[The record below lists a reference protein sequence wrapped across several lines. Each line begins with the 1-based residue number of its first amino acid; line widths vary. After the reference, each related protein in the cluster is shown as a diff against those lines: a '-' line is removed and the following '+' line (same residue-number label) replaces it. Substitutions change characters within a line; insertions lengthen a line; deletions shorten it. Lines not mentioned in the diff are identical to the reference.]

1 MRVEGA
7 SVNSESGPLGAE
19 VETADVGADEKV
31 GLCVGRVRVR
41 VRVRWCEEE
50 LWIGEALTV
59 EALVVATVAAAVVE
73 TVADAVVAAAV
84 VEELDEEPDEAPVYK
99 AGPGIT

>member
-1 MRVEGA
+1 M
-7 SVNSESGPLGAE
+7 
-19 VETADVGADEKV
+19 GADEKV
-31 GLCVGRVRVR
+31 GLYVGRAVRVR

-59 EALVVATVAAAVVE
+59 EALVVATVGAAVVE
-73 TVADAVVAAAV
+73 TVADAVVASVVAAAV
-84 VEELDEEPDEAPVYK
+84 VEEVDEEPDEAPVYK